1 MSRVWL
7 PAVAALGLLVVSA
20 PARADEQKVPLDK
33 VPKAVLNA
41 VKARFPGAE
50 LVEAAKETEDGKTV
64 YEVSVKNKGQK
75 IDVTLSSDGAIQLL
89 EKTISAKDLPKAVAA
104 ALEAK
109 YPKAKYEII
118 EEVIKVQG
126 GREHLE
132 YYEALLVTADKKKVE
147 VEVAPDGTIKKTEDK
162 KGKDD

>member
-1 MSRVWL
+1 MSHVWL

-50 LVEAAKETEDGKTV
+50 LVEAAKETEDGKSV

-89 EKTISAKDLPKAVAA
+89 EKTISAKDLPKTVAA